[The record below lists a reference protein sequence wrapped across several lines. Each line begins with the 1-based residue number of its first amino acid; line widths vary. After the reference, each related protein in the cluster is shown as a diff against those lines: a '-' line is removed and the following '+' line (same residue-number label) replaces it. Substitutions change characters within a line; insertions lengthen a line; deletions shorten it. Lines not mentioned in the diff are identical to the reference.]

1 MPLNMRRVW
10 VALFAFVLVFG
21 LLKPTSVQA
30 KDSEFEFYYQ
40 RIEAVEQI
48 NNPEPKGWWEKTK
61 SLVKGVE
68 NTIASGFEKLS
79 RTYFPGE
86 GEKRWYS
93 EKDKT
98 IAYKLQR
105 TKVRDE
111 SHLLELMGVKNGD
124 LSKLSEG
131 QKALLAVYKH
141 SQSQTVQ
148 DRMTVSY
155 RSKIAVTLSDTT
167 GYDDASKYPQV
178 ENDFWPCSTGR
189 MIQMSSNFFNY
200 CGSDEN
206 AKSTFIHE
214 FSHSCD
220 RTVKEFIK
228 PYGNDGNHSCNEL
241 THSRS
246 AFVEGWAEFNE
257 MLDSKSECDRM
268 KNAIQTIKL
277 ENATGSNGN
286 NYTRVPAT
294 DPSLTGRDLMSVE
307 GVVATIFYRMSSE
320 LSDGRAKVFKSFK
333 DTNTYWRTTSSMLKD
348 FASKN
353 PGDAKALAAILNEET
368 HGKLSDADLISYLGN
383 GAGVKEFIEAR
394 KKPLA
399 DIELPDLNPGNVS
412 DDDAGV
418 TVNGTASGRRNP
430 FTAGSTK

>member
-1 MPLNMRRVW
+1 MRRVW
-10 VALFAFVLVFG
+10 MALFAVVLVIG
-21 LLKPTSVQA
+21 LLKPPAVQA
-30 KDSEFEFYYQ
+30 TESEFEFYYQ

-61 SLVKGVE
+61 SFVKGIG
-68 NTIASGFEKLS
+68 NTIAGGFEKLS

-111 SHLLELMGVKNGD
+111 AHLFELMGVKNGD
-124 LSKLSEG
+124 LSKLTDG
-131 QKALLAVYKH
+131 QKALLAVYRH
-141 SQSQTVQ
+141 SQSQSVK
-148 DRMTVSY
+148 DRMSVSY

-167 GYDDASKYPQV
+167 GFDDASKYPQV

-200 CGSDEN
+200 YGSDED
-206 AKSTFIHE
+206 AKSTFVHE

-220 RTVKEFIK
+220 RTIKEFIK
-228 PYGNDGNHSCNEL
+228 PYGKDGRHSCNEL
-241 THSRS
+241 THPRS

-268 KNAIQTIKL
+268 KNAVKTVKL
-277 ENATGSNGN
+277 ENGTGSDGD
-286 NYTRVPAT
+286 NYTKVPAT

-307 GVVATIFYRMSSE
+307 GVVAMVFYRMSSE
-320 LSDGRAKVFKSFK
+320 LPDGRTKVFNSFK
-333 DTNTYWRTTSSMLKD
+333 NTDIYWRTTRSMLKD
-348 FASKN
+348 FTSKN
-353 PGDAKALAAILNEET
+353 AGDAKALAAILNEET
-368 HGKLSDADLISYLGN
+368 HGKLSDADLIYYLGN

-399 DIELPDLNPGNVS
+399 KMELPDGKPGTVS

-418 TVNGTASGRRNP
+418 IVSGTASGLVNP
-430 FTAGSTK
+430 FTAGGTR